1 MSAMSE
7 RVSSGAAGKQLGVSG
22 GDLRRAGYTNVTTAL
37 LEAWEVHDPDGLTVQ
52 AFQFRVGLHS
62 ATHYDSPRAER
73 IGPRAWIV
81 TARRELVTRVSV
93 VAYAAAGTGGGP
105 LSCWLAAL
113 AAFAA
118 LAKQT

>member
-22 GDLRRAGYTNVTTAL
+22 GDLRRAGYTKVTT
-37 LEAWEVHDPDGLTVQ
+37 
-52 AFQFRVGLHS
+52 
-62 ATHYDSPRAER
+62 
-73 IGPRAWIV
+73 
-81 TARRELVTRVSV
+81 

-113 AAFAA
+113 AALAA